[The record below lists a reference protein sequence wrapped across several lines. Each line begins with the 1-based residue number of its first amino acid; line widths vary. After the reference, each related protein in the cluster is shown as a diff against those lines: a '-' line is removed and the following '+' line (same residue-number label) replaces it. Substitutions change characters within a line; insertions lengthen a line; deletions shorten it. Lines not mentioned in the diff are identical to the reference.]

1 MTMRPILFVGLWVAC
16 LLGGCMPSQD
26 VPEGRWSGTLTPST
40 ADAASI
46 PVVTEVRY
54 GDGLLSVTLDGLQ
67 GQGAEPISA
76 RNPRVRGETL
86 AFAFTEP
93 YDRLL
98 VECTVVR
105 RADGAFAG
113 RCMDGREPWADLILY
128 PPGRP

>member
-1 MTMRPILFVGLWVAC
+1 
-16 LLGGCMPSQD
+16 MPSRD
-26 VPEGRWSGTLTPST
+26 VPEGQWSGTLTP
-40 ADAASI
+40 AAVPASSVSI
-46 PVVTEVRY
+46 VTEVRY

-93 YDRLL
+93 HRRSL

-113 RCMDGREPWADLILY
+113 RCMDGREPWAELILY

>member
-16 LLGGCMPSQD
+16 VLGGCMPSHD
-26 VPEGRWSGTLTPST
+26 VPEGRWSGLLTPST
-40 ADAASI
+40 ADAAAI

-54 GDGLLSVTLDGLQ
+54 GNGLLSVTLDGLEEQ
-67 GQGAEPISA
+67 GSTPISA
-76 RNPRVRGETL
+76 RNPRVRDETL

-105 RADGAFAG
+105 RADGSFAG
-113 RCMDGREPWADLILY
+113 RCMDGREPWAELILY
-128 PPGRP
+128 PPVP